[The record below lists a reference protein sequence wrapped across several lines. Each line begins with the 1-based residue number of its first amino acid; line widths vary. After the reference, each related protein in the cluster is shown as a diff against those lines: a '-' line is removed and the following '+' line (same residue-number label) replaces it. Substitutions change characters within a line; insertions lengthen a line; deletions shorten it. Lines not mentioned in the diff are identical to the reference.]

1 MKEII
6 DPITP
11 QEIKRLQA
19 KSGLSNVEVA
29 AWLMVS
35 EKRLMNAKSEN
46 SKSPLSAQQLQ
57 LLKLIAD
64 EHPDYRLQK
73 RKL

>member
-1 MKEII
+1 MKEIT

-19 KSGLSNVEVA
+19 RSGLSNVEVA

-46 SKSPLSAQQLQ
+46 SKSPLSPQQLQ

-64 EHPDYRLQK
+64 EHPDYKLLK
-73 RKL
+73 RK